1 MVRTVVEQH
10 PEPAAVCAFV
20 ERSRIAIDVNRA
32 AAHRLQLLPG
42 IGPARAAAIVADRAR
57 GAYERLDELQRVWG
71 IGPKTLEGLRAWA
84 TIGGA
89 RGNAYRD
96 SRRPPT
102 ATAPAPGRDSESHPR
117 PGAPGFAAG
126 DR

>member
-1 MVRTVVEQH
+1 M
-10 PEPAAVCAFV
+10 
-20 ERSRIAIDVNRA
+20 
-32 AAHRLQLLPG
+32 QLLPG

-57 GAYERLDELQRVWG
+57 GAYERLDELQRVRG

-84 TIGGA
+84 TIGGGGGG
-89 RGNAYRD
+89 GNAYRD
-96 SRRPPT
+96 GRRPPT
-102 ATAPAPGRDSESHPR
+102 ATAPAPRRDSESHPR